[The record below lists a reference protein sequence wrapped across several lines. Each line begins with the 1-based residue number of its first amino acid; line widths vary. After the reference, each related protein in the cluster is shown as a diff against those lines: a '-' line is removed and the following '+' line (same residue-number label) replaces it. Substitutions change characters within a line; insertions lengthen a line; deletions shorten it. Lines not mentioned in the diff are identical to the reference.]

1 VLSHWGSDLR
11 QTRRTVAVAAGI
23 GDMEAHLLLNHK
35 LRGVSAGYITKG
47 APPPPPGAGPGARL
61 FADPP
66 VGQVRRLAWWFQ
78 GHMPGAR
85 QSDGPIAWELV
96 PCRR

>member
-1 VLSHWGSDLR
+1 LGGDLR

-47 APPPPPGAGPGARL
+47 ALHPHLVQAQERVSSQILRWVEPGASL
-61 FADPP
+61 
-66 VGQVRRLAWWFQ
+66 VVR
-78 GHMPGAR
+78 GHMQGAR
-85 QSDGPIAWELV
+85 QSDGPIA
-96 PCRR
+96 